1 MTVSDD
7 DEMLCYF
14 LQSFPSHLFQI
25 VYPATETICVVT
37 CDGRIIIGKLIG
49 HDQVQ
54 NLILN
59 EAHERIY
66 SDDMDVEEMP
76 LGIYLV
82 RGDNLCAVGEFDPA
96 KMDDT
101 IRVPEPLPH
110 IYQQQF

>member
-1 MTVSDD
+1 MASTLKEWKDK
-7 DEMLCYF
+7 
-14 LQSFPSHLFQI
+14 
-25 VYPATETICVVT
+25 TICVVT

-66 SDDMDVEEMP
+66 SEDTDVEEMP
-76 LGIYLV
+76 LGLYLV
-82 RGDNLCAVGEFDPA
+82 RGDNLCVVGEFDAA

-110 IYQQQF
+110 IYQQQM